1 MRDRNQYEIMYD
13 SGKRVI
19 LKILLFV
26 SSFLYTSGLYAKT
39 QWYKY
44 FHLGEIADFSRKAEK
59 MSVSKA

>member
-1 MRDRNQYEIMYD
+1 MYD